1 MMTSGLVVSLD
12 PAGGDRVPDTVGAV
26 PAFTVGEAT
35 AGCLSVALEADDA
48 AASEQWAHWL
58 RRLPGVAGVEVVF
71 VHWDG
76 TDPEVTRAGM

>member
-1 MMTSGLVVSLD
+1 MTSGLVVALD
-12 PAGGDRVPDTVGAV
+12 PAGGDGVPGAVGAV

-35 AGCLSVALEADDA
+35 AGWLSVALEAADA
-48 AASEQWAHWL
+48 AGSEWWADWL

-76 TDPEVTRAGM
+76 ADPEVTRADA